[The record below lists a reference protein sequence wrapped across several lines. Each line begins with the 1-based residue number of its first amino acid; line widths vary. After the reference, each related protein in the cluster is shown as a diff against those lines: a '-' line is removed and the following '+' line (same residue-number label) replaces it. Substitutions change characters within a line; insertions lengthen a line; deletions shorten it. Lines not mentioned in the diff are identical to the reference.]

1 MARLHRRIRN
11 QRQDFLHKLT
21 TDLARTKSAIVVEDL
36 AVAGMVRNRP
46 LARSIADAGWSESRR
61 MLAYKTI
68 WYGSRLVVGPR
79 FHPSSKT
86 CSACGAAKPDLPLA
100 ERVFHCETCG
110 SELDR
115 DLNAALNLAR
125 LVAGSSPET
134 QNACGADVRP
144 A

>member
-1 MARLHRRIRN
+1 MISVSVTSLS
-11 QRQDFLHKLT
+11 
-21 TDLARTKSAIVVEDL
+21 RTSGWSTVSASTSPSSSVTSL
-36 AVAGMVRNRP
+36 SRTSGWMVRMATAAAVFAVSVR
-46 LARSIADAGWSESRR
+46 RSQLPMRFGRR
-61 MLAYKTI
+61 LE
-68 WYGSRLVVGPR
+68 V
-79 FHPSSKT
+79 
-86 CSACGAAKPDLPLA
+86 GAADTRGPEPRRL
-100 ERVFHCETCG
+100 ETCG